1 MSPSPSLAGKTVFI
15 TGATRGIG
23 LAIARRAARDGAN
36 VAIAAK
42 TVDPHP
48 KLSGTLATAAQEIRD
63 AGGQAL
69 GVQCDIRDEQQVLDA
84 VAKTVEEFGGIDV
97 CVNNASAISL
107 TGTLATEM
115 KRYDL
120 MNQVNARGTFLVS
133 KSCLPHLLKAENPHI
148 LNMAPPLDMAAKWFA
163 HHTAYTMAKM
173 GMSMCTLGMS
183 AEFAEQG
190 VAVNSLWPLTT
201 VDTAAVRNVLG
212 GEEMAAVSRTPEV
225 LADAAYAIVTRPS
238 RECTGNFFIDEQVLR
253 DEGVTDFSIY
263 GPASG
268 AKPLMDFFIPDDI
281 AERYADGVTNAF
293 ATPQ

>member
-1 MSPSPSLAGKTVFI
+1 MSLAGKTIFI

-23 LAIARRAARDGAN
+23 LAIATRAARDGAN
-36 VAIAAK
+36 IAIAAK

-48 KLSGTLATAAQEIRD
+48 KLPGTLSTAAQAIRD
-63 AGGQAL
+63 AGGQAI
-69 GVQCDIRDEQQVLDA
+69 GVPCDIRDEAQVVAA
-84 VAKTVEEFGGIDV
+84 VEAAVQEFGGIDI

-107 TGTLATEM
+107 TPTLQTDM

-133 KSCLPHLLKAENPHI
+133 KTCLPHLLEAENPHI

-163 HHTAYTMAKM
+163 PHVAYTTAKM
-173 GMSMCTLGMS
+173 GMSLCTLGMS

-201 VDTAAVRNVLG
+201 IDTAAVRNVLG
-212 GEEMAAVSRTPEV
+212 GDQMASVSRTPEV
-225 LADAAYAIVTRPS
+225 LADAAYAILTKPA
-238 RECTGNFFIDEQVLR
+238 REVTGNFFIDEDVLR
-253 DEGVTDFSIY
+253 AEGVTDFSVY

-268 AKPLMDFFIPDDI
+268 QKPLMDFFIPADVV
-281 AERYADGVTNAF
+281 ERYADTVTNAF
-293 ATPQ
+293 DAR

>member
-1 MSPSPSLAGKTVFI
+1 MSLAGKTVFI

-23 LAIARRAARDGAN
+23 LAIAKRAARDGAN

-48 KLSGTLATAAQEIRD
+48 KLPGTLSTAAEEIRA

-69 GVQCDIRDEQQVLDA
+69 GVQCDIRDEEQVVNA
-84 VAKTVEEFGGIDV
+84 VAKAVEEFGGIDI
-97 CVNNASAISL
+97 CINNASAISL
-107 TGTLATEM
+107 TPTLQTEM

-133 KSCLPHLLKAENPHI
+133 KTCLPHLLKADNPHI

-163 HHTAYTMAKM
+163 PHVAYTAAKM
-173 GMSMCTLGMS
+173 GMSICTLGMS

-212 GEEMAAVSRTPEV
+212 GDQMAAVSRTPDV
-225 LADAAYAIVTRPS
+225 LADAAYAIVNRPA
-238 RECTGNFFIDEQVLR
+238 RECTGNFFIDEDVLR
-253 DEGVTDFSIY
+253 EEGVTDFSVY
-263 GPASG
+263 GPDSG
-268 AKPLMDFFIPDDI
+268 QKPLMDFFIPDET
-281 AERYADGVTNAF
+281 AARYADAVTNMFDAR
-293 ATPQ
+293 